1 MLEVELSNTSQLRQK
16 VSYVSVTSPSPPLPP
31 KKTTK
36 ETSLFLGP
44 SLLSFKM
51 AAEYSAELNQELN
64 LGVVI
69 DAIND
74 LVEMID
80 KIKEPNEIN
89 SITLRLDYINRMLVT
104 LDVRDA
110 IRLFQCVVCAN
121 FGVTSE
127 YPST

>member
-36 ETSLFLGP
+36 ETTLFLGP

-89 SITLRLDYINRMLVT
+89 LITLRLDYINRMLVT

-110 IRLFQCVVCAN
+110 IRLFQCVVFTN
-121 FGVTSE
+121 FH
-127 YPST
+127 

>member
-1 MLEVELSNTSQLRQK
+1 
-16 VSYVSVTSPSPPLPP
+16 
-31 KKTTK
+31 
-36 ETSLFLGP
+36 
-44 SLLSFKM
+44 M

-80 KIKEPNEIN
+80 KIKEQNEIN

-110 IRLFQCVVCAN
+110 IRLFQCVVCTN
-121 FGVTSE
+121 FH
-127 YPST
+127 

>member
-1 MLEVELSNTSQLRQK
+1 
-16 VSYVSVTSPSPPLPP
+16 
-31 KKTTK
+31 
-36 ETSLFLGP
+36 
-44 SLLSFKM
+44 M

-89 SITLRLDYINRMLVT
+89 SITLRLVYINRMLET

-127 YPST
+127 YPSTITYSRMALFENDARIQ